1 MNTKESK
8 TDTNFNVLLN
18 CLSIENGNICVNIK
32 EKDKKFHNL
41 QGHKIGMVKCTR

>member
-18 CLSIENGNICVNIK
+18 CLSIESGHICVNIK
-32 EKDKKFHNL
+32 EQGKQFQNL
-41 QGHKIGMVKCTR
+41 QGHKIGMVKCNR